1 MSSSPQLALKLLK
14 DIAQSVPMAAK
25 SLYRLPVDK
34 ELRRE
39 VAANQK
45 VCAHLHWDYCCFTCS
60 VNCCQV
66 VSFFIEK

>member
-34 ELRRE
+34 ELRKE

-45 VCAHLHWDYCCFTCS
+45 VCAQTGT
-60 VNCCQV
+60 V
-66 VSFFIEK
+66 VRFCIIKIEK